1 MSAPHPDERGRW
13 SYWLEV
19 SVVLRM
25 KLSAISVTQRRPG
38 TALSPTMSP
47 PTPPLTQPAPTS
59 VGGILRQ
66 LGPGLII
73 TASIVGSGELIVTPK
88 LGASYGFT
96 LLWFIILGCVIKVFI
111 QIELG
116 RFTLAR
122 GLTTLETMNLVPG
135 PRLVVSWLLWLWA
148 IMFAATIFQIAGMV
162 GGVASIM
169 AIAGVNLSTQV
180 IAVIIGVVTAML
192 LVVGRYKLVEAAAT
206 WMVVAFTLCTMVAVI
221 ALQFTPY
228 AVTMKNLA
236 EGFSFNLPGSF
247 TVAFAAFGIIGVG
260 ASELIYYPYWV
271 LEKGYARHVGP
282 SDGTIAWAER
292 ARGWMRVLKAD
303 SWVSCAVYTS
313 ATIAFYLLGA
323 AVLHAK
329 GLDVTN
335 ADMIKTLS
343 AMYVETFGAWS
354 LWLFLLGAVAVLYST
369 IFVATASN
377 ARLMADALV
386 VFKVRT
392 FPAEADRQ
400 RMIQCL
406 CVLVPAAWTLLYVV
420 WGSPVTLVF
429 VGAVAQGMMIPFLA
443 LAALWLNYRRA
454 DPALK
459 TGNLWRACLWAAAAS
474 MTAVGLYQVVTTV
487 APFLK

>member
-1 MSAPHPDERGRW
+1 
-13 SYWLEV
+13 
-19 SVVLRM
+19 
-25 KLSAISVTQRRPG
+25 
-38 TALSPTMSP
+38 
-47 PTPPLTQPAPTS
+47 
-59 VGGILRQ
+59 
-66 LGPGLII
+66 
-73 TASIVGSGELIVTPK
+73 
-88 LGASYGFT
+88 
-96 LLWFIILGCVIKVFI
+96 
-111 QIELG
+111 
-116 RFTLAR
+116 
-122 GLTTLETMNLVPG
+122 
-135 PRLVVSWLLWLWA
+135 VSWLLWLWA

-162 GGVASIM
+162 GGVASVM
-169 AIAGVNLSTQV
+169 AIAGVDLPTNI
-180 IAVIIGVVTAML
+180 IAIIIGLVTAVL
-192 LVVGRYKLVEAAAT
+192 LVVGRYKLVESAAT

-236 EGFSFNLPGSF
+236 DGFSFNLPASF

-282 SDGTIAWAER
+282 ADGTAAWAER

-303 SWVSCAVYTS
+303 SWVSCAIYTS
-313 ATIAFYLLGA
+313 ATLAFYLLGA

-377 ARLMADALV
+377 ARLLADAMV
-386 VFKVRT
+386 VFKVKQ
-392 FPAEADRQ
+392 FAAEADRQ
-400 RMIQCL
+400 RMIRWF

-454 DPALK
+454 DPALRS
-459 TGNLWRACLWAAAAS
+459 GNLWRAGLWISAAA
-474 MTAVGLYQVVTTV
+474 MTAVGLYQVVTTLV
-487 APFLK
+487 PSLK

>member
-1 MSAPHPDERGRW
+1 MS
-13 SYWLEV
+13 
-19 SVVLRM
+19 
-25 KLSAISVTQRRPG
+25 
-38 TALSPTMSP
+38 SPL
-47 PTPPLTQPAPTS
+47 PTPTQVAPTS

-88 LGASYGFT
+88 LGASFGFT
-96 LLWFIILGCVIKVFI
+96 LLWFIIVGCVLKVFI

-162 GGVASIM
+162 GGVASVM
-169 AIAGVNLSTQV
+169 AIAGVNLPTHV
-180 IAVIIGVVTAML
+180 IAVIIGAVTAIL

-228 AVTMKNLA
+228 AVTMKNVA
-236 EGFSFNLPGSF
+236 DGFSFSLPGSF

-282 SDGTIAWAER
+282 PDGTVAWAER

-303 SWVSCAVYTS
+303 SWVSCGIYTS
-313 ATIAFYLLGA
+313 ATVAFYLLGA

-343 AMYVETFGAWS
+343 SMYVETFGAWS
-354 LWLFLLGAVAVLYST
+354 LWLFLGGAVAVLYST

-377 ARLMADALV
+377 ARLLADALV

-392 FPAEADRQ
+392 LPSEPDRQ
-400 RMIQCL
+400 RMIQRL

-443 LAALWLNYRRA
+443 LAALWLNYCRA
-454 DPALK
+454 DPALR
-459 TGNLWRACLWAAAAS
+459 TGNYWRACLWAAALA

-487 APFLK
+487 QPLLK

>member
-1 MSAPHPDERGRW
+1 MS
-13 SYWLEV
+13 
-19 SVVLRM
+19 
-25 KLSAISVTQRRPG
+25 
-38 TALSPTMSP
+38 SPTS
-47 PTPPLTQPAPTS
+47 TPPPSPTQPAPTS
-59 VGGILRQ
+59 IGGILRQ

-88 LGASYGFT
+88 LGASFGFT
-96 LLWFIILGCVIKVFI
+96 LLWFIILGCVLKVFI

-122 GLTTLETMNLVPG
+122 GVTTLETMNLVPG

-162 GGVASIM
+162 GGVASVLS
-169 AIAGVNLSTQV
+169 IAGLDLSTNV
-180 IAVIIGVVTAML
+180 IAVLIGIITAVL
-192 LVVGRYKLVEAAAT
+192 LVVGRYKLVETAAT

-228 AVTMKNLA
+228 AVTMKNITD
-236 EGFSFNLPGSF
+236 GFSFNLPGSF

-282 SDGTIAWAER
+282 ADGTVAWAER

-313 ATIAFYLLGA
+313 ATLAFYVLGA

-386 VFKVRT
+386 VFKVKQY
-392 FPAEADRQ
+392 PAVADRQ
-400 RMIQCL
+400 RMIRWF
-406 CVLVPAAWTLLYVV
+406 CVLVPAAWTLLYII

-454 DPALK
+454 DPALRS
-459 TGNLWRACLWAAAAS
+459 GNLWRAGLWISAAA
-474 MTAVGLYQVVTTV
+474 MTAVGLYQVVTTLV
-487 APFLK
+487 PSLK